1 MFTKIELKIKKLF
14 KKKDT
19 KKEPYQRLIEKIQ
32 KKTEKLSGK
41 KDKDSLEALSI
52 ITATDELYGLGYDH
66 YLKADIDIEKL
77 KPTDIQETAKAFL
90 NNPQIYIF
98 KK

>member
-52 ITATDELYGLGYDH
+52 YNMLI
-66 YLKADIDIEKL
+66 LKLEKRL
-77 KPTDIQETAKAFL
+77 QRYE
-90 NNPQIYIF
+90 
-98 KK
+98 